1 MLSNNSKRNRN
12 VGIVAIFITLF
23 IITLFG
29 SIYLNGNSS
38 MHTPAETPTP
48 TPMLFDYNF
57 TISQSKSTIMQ
68 GNSVQISVII
78 TKVQGSSEN
87 ITLSVIGVP
96 DGAYYNFSKLQEFP
110 ANSSTFTS
118 TLTIHVSQSTPTNSY
133 NITINST
140 AENGKTHSS
149 QYTLSVLNS
158 EFSMSGTISGGNKVP
173 TQIIFEQLS
182 DTGSTVHTFTA
193 PVTSG
198 QYTIT
203 LPNNHMYYAVSI
215 DWITPDGQSGTY
227 HYLLPR
233 SFGVGVGVTSK
244 MEPFT
249 I

>member
-12 VGIVAIFITLF
+12 VGIVAIFVTLF

-68 GNSVQISVII
+68 GNSVHISVII

-96 DGAYYNFSKLQEFP
+96 DGAYYTFSKLQEFP
-110 ANSSTFTS
+110 ANSSTFTG
-118 TLTIHVSQSTPTNSY
+118 TLTIHVPGTTPTNSY

-140 AENGKTHSS
+140 SENGKTHSS
-149 QYTLSVLNS
+149 LYTLIVLNS
-158 EFSMSGTISGGNKVP
+158 EFSLSGTIRGGKIA
-173 TQIIFEQLS
+173 TKIIFEQLS
-182 DTGSTVHTFTA
+182 NTGAIVQTFTA
-193 PVTSG
+193 TVTSG
-198 QYTIT
+198 QFTIT
-203 LPNNHMYYAVSI
+203 LPNIHYYAVSI
-215 DWITPDGQSGTY
+215 DWITFDGQSRTY
-227 HYLLPR
+227 HYIFPY
-233 SFGVGVGVTSK
+233 SFGVGVGETLDVES
-244 MEPFT
+244 FT